1 MFGRYEGSDETQS
14 NTVPAW
20 LPSGDSLIARHLLT
34 LDSAQ
39 GGSAPESHKEQ
50 QRRQEK
56 NMEHYRCA
64 VGPS

>member
-1 MFGRYEGSDETQS
+1 MYDDVWGRYEGSDETQS

-34 LDSAQ
+34 PDSAQ
-39 GGSAPESHKEQ
+39 GGPAPECHRDH

-56 NMEHYRCA
+56 NMEHYR
-64 VGPS
+64 